1 MKYYDTHFEEYILSV
16 KHHNIHPELEEIFS
30 AFPKTIR
37 ELGNLILYGPCG
49 SGKYSQLLYLI
60 ERYSP
65 SHLKYD
71 KHITIHTEK
80 QDYIYRISDIHYE
93 IDMGLLGCH
102 SKLLWHELFFQ
113 IVDIITMKPDKVG
126 IFVCKNFH
134 MIHSE
139 LLDVF
144 YSYIQH
150 CATLSAN
157 ICVRFILITDHMSF
171 IPNNIL
177 DCCEKIAVCK
187 PSNAECLQILMRKD
201 AGAKTERKV
210 ASNSRNAAIGACIE
224 SPNKSIFVKNSKTAP
239 ATATTASQT
248 KKTREARES
257 DKATEPPATPTAL
270 NEEYIQQISTSREYI
285 TQERY
290 QRTKTAIQEMS
301 SRNILNLKELHMITR
316 VPIGELP
323 KDIFNIVCDNIILE
337 ITNSHTLVF
346 TNFRENLYDI
356 LIYNLDITE
365 CVWYILTH
373 FIRIGAIKDATDI
386 LPNIYTFLKYYNNN
400 YRPIYHLESILF
412 YLLLEVRKQ
421 QKR

>member
-1 MKYYDTHFEEYILSV
+1 MKYYDTHYEEYILSV
-16 KHHNIHPELEEIFS
+16 KQHNIHPELEEIF
-30 AFPKTIR
+30 AEFPKTIR
-37 ELGNLILYGPCG
+37 DLGNLILYGPCG

-71 KHITIHTEK
+71 KHVSLHTEK
-80 QDYIYRISDIHYE
+80 QNYIYRISDIHYE

-102 SKLLWHELFFQ
+102 SKMLWHELFFQ
-113 IVDIITMKPDKVG
+113 IVDIITMKADKVG

-157 ICVRFILITDHMSF
+157 ICIRFVLITEHISF

-187 PSNAECLQILMRKD
+187 PSNAECLQIIL
-201 AGAKTERKV
+201 
-210 ASNSRNAAIGACIE
+210 
-224 SPNKSIFVKNSKTAP
+224 PNKSLLVKNNKPTSAP
-239 ATATTASQT
+239 ASSTSSTTATPTSATPQT
-248 KKTREARES
+248 KKTREPRENRES
-257 DKATEPPATPTAL
+257 DKTTEPPATPSSL
-270 NEEYIQQISTSREYI
+270 NEEYIEQISTTRRYI

-290 QRTKTAIQEMS
+290 HRAKTAIQEMS
-301 SRNILNLKELHMITR
+301 SKNIMNLKELQMITR
-316 VPIGELP
+316 VSTEELP
-323 KDIFNIVCDNIILE
+323 KDIFNIICDNIILE

-373 FIRIGAIKDATDI
+373 FIRIGAIRDANNI
-386 LPNIYTFLKYYNNN
+386 LTNIYTFLKYYNNN